1 MKTNLLTESAYLATH
16 SGKIEVDERL
26 TQPWDEFITDFIE
39 ARLDEMPERSVYGC
53 DLASEITMP
62 INMDGTYFIW
72 TAKTETFIK
81 NHWDEAGEFY
91 DHYFQEFG
99 EPPAN
104 VFTEPDKFHVQM
116 MIDGVEECISKS
128 SFIQDNWDDE
138 FILTKENSG
147 QIFRELVEW
156 KAA

>member
-1 MKTNLLTESAYLATH
+1 MATNLLENSAYLATH
-16 SGKIEVDERL
+16 SNRIEVDERL
-26 TQPWDEFITDFIE
+26 TQPWDEFIADFIE

-72 TAKTETFIK
+72 TAKTEAFIK
-81 NHWDEAGEFY
+81 NHWDDAGEFY
-91 DHYFQEFG
+91 SHYVQEFD

-116 MIDGVEECISKS
+116 MIDGVEERVSNS
-128 SFIQDNWDDE
+128 RFVQDNWDED
-138 FILTKENSG
+138 FILTKENCD
-147 QIFRELVEW
+147 QIFREIVECN
-156 KAA
+156 AA